1 MEKKKL
7 LRIAVPLVIVLVLAG
22 LWSFKNLDGKTPAG
36 EGAPDPLEG
45 LELSETEKTDFALDA
60 AGFDLE
66 QLKSYG
72 LPIVLDFGADWCG
85 PCRSFKPTL
94 EAIHAEMLGKAI
106 IKYVDV
112 DEYAA
117 LTGNFPV
124 TVIPTQVFIAPD
136 GAPYDPAE
144 DLGVEF
150 KRYADRES
158 GEVVFTAHE
167 GALTETQ
174 FRGILADMGVK
185 E

>member
-1 MEKKKL
+1 MERKKM
-7 LRIAVPLVIVLVLAG
+7 LRIAVPLVIMLVLAG
-22 LWSFKNLDGKTPAG
+22 LWSFKNLGGEKPAG
-36 EGAPDPLEG
+36 EGASDPLGG

-60 AGFDLE
+60 EGFDLE
-66 QLKSYG
+66 RLKGYG
-72 LPIVLDFGADWCG
+72 LPIIIDFGADWCG

-124 TVIPTQVFIAPD
+124 TVIPTQVFIDPD
-136 GAPYDPAE
+136 GAPYDPAD

-150 KRYADRES
+150 KRYVDQDS

-167 GALTETQ
+167 GALTEKQ
-174 FRGILADMGVK
+174 FRGILTDMGVT